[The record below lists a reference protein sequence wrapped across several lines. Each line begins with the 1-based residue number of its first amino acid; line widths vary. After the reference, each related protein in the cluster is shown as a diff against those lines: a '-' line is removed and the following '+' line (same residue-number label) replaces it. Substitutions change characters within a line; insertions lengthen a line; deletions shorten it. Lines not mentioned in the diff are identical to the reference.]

1 MLLKLKKLRTSLGI
15 TQEQAG
21 KALGVSEMH
30 YMRKEN
36 QMHNRYGDIY
46 EFKIGDIDK
55 LYKLFMKV
63 AKKRGRKL
71 NINML
76 EILK

>member
-1 MLLKLKKLRTSLGI
+1 MLLKLKNLRTSLGI

-21 KALGVSEMH
+21 EAIGVSEMH

-55 LYKLFMKV
+55 LYKFFMKT
-63 AKKRGRKL
+63 AKKKGRKL
-71 NINML
+71 KLNML